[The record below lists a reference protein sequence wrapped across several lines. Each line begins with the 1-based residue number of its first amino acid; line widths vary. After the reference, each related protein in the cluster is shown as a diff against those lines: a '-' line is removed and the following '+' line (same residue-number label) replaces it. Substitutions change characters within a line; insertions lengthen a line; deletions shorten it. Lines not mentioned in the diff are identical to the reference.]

1 MANIGAGIATV
12 PIGLLFYDNCAHFQL
27 SSGVASGRI
36 KYAPLSLLS
45 SY

>member
-12 PIGLLFYDNCAHFQL
+12 PIGLPFYDNWAHFQL
-27 SSGVASGRI
+27 SSGVASWRI
-36 KYAPLSLLS
+36 KYAPFSLLS